1 MCVQILKYFSKVSCI
16 SVSSSILPLIEP
28 HRQSRELG
36 NVWWALSELHLNLS
50 LKYTFQCSW
59 RQLVFKTIIMCF
71 WCLCNETSHFIKNKI
86 CFYSGMR
93 CPLFFSWLF
102 VGPKTF
108 WEDFIV
114 RNRQSKKERNRQNW
128 DTEAQTVTDRL
139 ILIMYLALLTLPRSL
154 LIT

>member
-102 VGPKTF
+102 C
-108 WEDFIV
+108 
-114 RNRQSKKERNRQNW
+114 RSKNFLRRFHCSQ
-128 DTEAQTVTDRL
+128 QTVQKRKKQTELRYRSTDSNRSANL
-139 ILIMYLALLTLPRSL
+139 NHVFGITHLT
-154 LIT
+154 